1 MQTAKA
7 LIGIGELSELLELHR
22 STVERLFLKGVIV
35 PDAYLQAGR
44 TDRPLFDPQKLS
56 VYKTCIDKFKSD
68 GKSLDHDDSE
78 NNDQALN

>member
-22 STVERLFLKGVIV
+22 TTIERLFLKGVIV
-35 PDAYLQAGR
+35 PEAYLQAGR
-44 TDRPLFDPQKLS
+44 TDRPLFDPKKLG

-68 GKSLDHDDSE
+68 GESLHHGVSE
-78 NNDQALN
+78 NNDSALN